1 MSGNMMDEENR
12 REMAP
17 FRRSQRIVDKK
28 DAWGRLRNN
37 QDTMRKI
44 YSFLSVHVR
53 VHLGEVDKAF
63 RDDET
68 RGAVVA
74 VYVAESSNATGVKL
88 LETLSGTPPRRRV
101 QCCRIEVSSML
112 SNKRSFLCSAFS
124 PTTRRS
130 NY

>member
-1 MSGNMMDEENR
+1 MSGNTDEENR
-12 REMAP
+12 EMTL
-17 FRRSQRIVDKK
+17 FRRPQRILDKK
-28 DAWGRLRNN
+28 DAWDRLRNN

-44 YSFLSVHVR
+44 YSFLSIHVR
-53 VHLGEVDKAF
+53 VHLGEVIKAF

-74 VYVAESSNATGVKL
+74 VYVAESGNATGVEL
-88 LETLSGTPPRRRV
+88 LEALPGTPPTRLAKV
-101 QCCRIEVSSML
+101 CRKEVSSML
-112 SNKRSFLCSAFS
+112 LNNTRLFLDSAFS